1 MADNAKMVA
10 FPLGK
15 LVYLGMKQISKPIA
29 NQVKI
34 AAKRSPFFGKYVCS
48 LPAHGKENATSLNYN
63 CSPNFIIPLS
73 ISLKFS

>member
-1 MADNAKMVA
+1 MGVANVAKMVA

-29 NQVKI
+29 NQIKI

-48 LPAHGKENATSLNYN
+48 LPANGKETPTKS
-63 CSPNFIIPLS
+63 
-73 ISLKFS
+73 